1 MLKKLS
7 VQSALVRL
15 LFAILIGTFAIY
27 MSYFVISESRKMKT
41 QAADT
46 IRQNVLTA
54 SSYVDSEIDTLNTVM
69 ENIAY
74 SNLVKE
80 HFAEYLNR
88 DISTPAGSY
97 NSMQNVKVLTNL
109 LTAIIGPNR
118 PVDQIYLYA
127 LDRGSFG
134 IGLDNSDS
142 EDVVSDMS
150 WYDKLLSSDTNKLI
164 YCGKDDRL
172 AKYYTY
178 DDGSHFLTLCSVYQ
192 GTRYEPN
199 GIIEVK
205 RTISSLIRKLRT
217 IDTTIYGQK
226 LFIYDPLGNTV
237 YSSTDS
243 SDAAKKYALLMKH
256 SPFGTTEKDE
266 FISDSADYVSIP
278 AEDGTNLFCTLS
290 PKTGF
295 TTLITDTNAE
305 LYAPLYSYI
314 KSNIVIFLLIL
325 LVTLILSFAASKAFT
340 TPIMKMYSQLQ
351 ALHTADDTLA
361 SEETLAPVDSNLIEL
376 DTLYSAVIN
385 MHERAQT
392 SMKRELTMR
401 NQEMQS
407 HMLALQSQMNP
418 HFLYNSL
425 ATIQSMVD
433 EGMDS
438 EVIVMCQ
445 TISRILRYIS
455 SDKEPLVPIEK
466 DLAHAK
472 DYLDCMVMRYDEDL
486 KYEIDIPD
494 EMLQLMIPK
503 LCLQLIVENSIK
515 YSTKEVRPP
524 WMIKIRGK
532 MTSTFWEISI
542 QDNGK
547 GFAED
552 DLKALN
558 QKIEYI
564 NRTDLLPSLEINGMG
579 LMNIYIRFK
588 TMYKGNHIF
597 RIGNL
602 ASGGAI
608 VTIGGEISM

>member
-1 MLKKLS
+1 MGKKRS
-7 VQSALVRL
+7 VQNALVRL
-15 LFAILIGTFAIY
+15 FFAIVIGIFTIY

-41 QAADT
+41 QAEDT
-46 IRQNVLTA
+46 IRQNVMTA

-80 HFAEYLNR
+80 YFAEYLNR

-97 NSMQNVKVLTNL
+97 NSMQNTKILTNL

-127 LDRGSFG
+127 LDQGAFG

-142 EDVVSDMS
+142 DDSVTECE
-150 WYDKLLSSDTNKLI
+150 WYAQLIESDTNMLLF
-164 YCGKDDRL
+164 CDEDGRL
-172 AKYYTY
+172 SKYFTY
-178 DDGSHFLTLCSVYQ
+178 EDGSRFLTLCSVYQ

-205 RTISSLIRKLRT
+205 RTVSSLIKKLRT
-217 IDTTIYGQK
+217 IDTAVYGQNV
-226 LFIYDPLGNTV
+226 FIYDPLGNMV
-237 YSSTDS
+237 YTSTDS
-243 SDAAKKYALLMKH
+243 SDAARSYALLKKELSEARLPSIDHDYEMLA
-256 SPFGTTEKDE
+256 
-266 FISDSADYVSIP
+266 AD
-278 AEDGTNLFCTLS
+278 DGTNLFYTIS
-290 PKTGF
+290 SKTGF
-295 TTLITDTNAE
+295 LTLITDTNAE

-325 LVTLILSFAASKAFT
+325 LVTLALSFAASRVFT
-340 TPIMKMYSQLQ
+340 TPITKMYSQLQ
-351 ALHTADDTLA
+351 ALHTDDDTFA
-361 SEETLAPVDSNLIEL
+361 SKETLAPVDTNLIEL
-376 DTLYSAVIN
+376 DTLYSAVVN
-385 MHERAQT
+385 MHERAQA
-392 SMKRELTMR
+392 SMKREMAMR

-425 ATIQSMVD
+425 ATIQSMAD
-433 EGMDS
+433 EDMND

-455 SDKEPLVPIEK
+455 SDNEPLVPITK

-472 DYLDCMVMRYDEDL
+472 DYLDCMVMRYDDDL

-494 EMLQLMIPK
+494 EMMQLMIPK
-503 LCLQLIVENSIK
+503 LCMQLIIENSIK
-515 YSTKEVRPP
+515 FSTKEVRPP
-524 WMIKIRGK
+524 WMIRIRGK
-532 MTSTFWEISI
+532 LTSTFWEISI

-547 GFAED
+547 GFTEE
-552 DLKALN
+552 DLKTLN
-558 QKIEYI
+558 EKIDYI
-564 NRTDLLPSLEINGMG
+564 NKTDLLPSLEINGMG

-588 TMYKGNHIF
+588 TLYKGNHIF

-602 ASGGAI
+602 ATGGAI
-608 VTIGGEISM
+608 VTIGGERIET